1 MWSQLLQTFFKGKG
15 KLSLLIGPVP
25 SGDNPMFITWDEDDS
40 MIMPWLWNSMQLEI
54 SGMCMLLTTAR
65 DI

>member
-40 MIMPWLWNSMQLEI
+40 MIMP
-54 SGMCMLLTTAR
+54 
-65 DI
+65 